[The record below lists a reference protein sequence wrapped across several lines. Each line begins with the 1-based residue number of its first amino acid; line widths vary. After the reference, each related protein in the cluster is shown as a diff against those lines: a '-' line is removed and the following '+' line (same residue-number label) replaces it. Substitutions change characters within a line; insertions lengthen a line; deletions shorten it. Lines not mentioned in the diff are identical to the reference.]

1 MKELITDNFG
11 DILTNLVTI
20 VVAVCSAFFTGI
32 MSYLAKKASEK
43 SEEEARKYNEKLL
56 RLEQSE
62 ENARNRDII
71 DAQVVWTARVEWIQ
85 NVRKLV
91 IEFLSAINSYI
102 EMGYREK
109 KYEELLWEKSRLLI
123 LYFGP
128 DEENGTTCDLM
139 NKNTNTGKNEKIVEL
154 IKEIADGASAYMV
167 KQQWILNAHGRMVH
181 CRECRN
187 SAEIYETCEII
198 KDIDDSKIDE
208 VCNKYVD
215 DAALEEQRYIREN
228 QQFKD
233 KITYFAEIMRIYLKI
248 EWNRTKKR
256 DII

>member
-1 MKELITDNFG
+1 M
-11 DILTNLVTI
+11 
-20 VVAVCSAFFTGI
+20 
-32 MSYLAKKASEK
+32 
-43 SEEEARKYNEKLL
+43 
-56 RLEQSE
+56 
-62 ENARNRDII
+62 
-71 DAQVVWTARVEWIQ
+71 
-85 NVRKLV
+85 
-91 IEFLSAINSYI
+91 
-102 EMGYREK
+102 
-109 KYEELLWEKSRLLI
+109 
-123 LYFGP
+123 YFGP

-181 CRECRN
+181 CKECRN